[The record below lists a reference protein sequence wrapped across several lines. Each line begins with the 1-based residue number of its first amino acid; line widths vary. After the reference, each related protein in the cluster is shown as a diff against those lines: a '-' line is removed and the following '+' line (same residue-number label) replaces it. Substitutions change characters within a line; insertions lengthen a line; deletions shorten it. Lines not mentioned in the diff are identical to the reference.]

1 MNDINWHD
9 LRDDESWKLIRHNP
23 NHLAIIE
30 TEISW
35 RIDVVDYIEDRPSGP
50 YLSTA
55 CEKAIRFA
63 FIDKKA

>member
-9 LRDDESWKLIRHNP
+9 LNEDESWALICGNP

-30 TEISW
+30 TDITW
-35 RIDVVDYIEDRPSGP
+35 RIDSVQYIEDRPAGP